1 MPEAKS
7 YRRGNKYIGAMMQL
21 ADAAGCQLRPQV
33 SDPKTMRGLCPFHQ
47 ADKMQNAN
55 TLSVNHAEGR
65 FHCQYCKTHGDA
77 TAFVGLI
84 WGTSLAETHRLL
96 ELNGGEELSLARP
109 TPVCMREPEASQ
121 RMWFRAQNTSLL
133 SQATECYVQ
142 NLTTTVAPLVYMA
155 RLGIIAP
162 DAAPSKIGYAKGWG
176 LADFLEDTDASP
188 DEIAQSPLFRQ
199 ESDANLSERYV
210 AALVMPDLDVL
221 NATRWMLL
229 LPPSCPEYDEP
240 WPATPPTP
248 MYLPGQRPYLFGYG
262 ATPKR
267 APLPNAHRRPAH
279 PAGVAG
285 PGHTQLLQP
294 GTQGCRKNRHPSG
307 EQNPA
312 RGRPDAA
319 RPATEPRADRKPEG
333 GATQP
338 QNRRAAAGPLPAP
351 AGAIHPQLC
360 GRHRHRVPGTRRIL
374 TPIRH
379 AHRHPRLCAVP
390 AQPGNSPR
398 AMPRYA
404 G

>member
-33 SDPKTMRGLCPFHQ
+33 SDPKTMRGLCPFHE

-65 FHCQYCKTHGDA
+65 FYCQYCKTHGDA
-77 TAFVGLI
+77 TAFVGLL

-96 ELNGGEELSLARP
+96 ELNGDEKLSLARP

-121 RMWFRAQNTSLL
+121 KMWFRAQNTSLL
-133 SQATECYVQ
+133 SRATDCYVQ

-176 LADFLEDTDASP
+176 LADFLEDTDATP

-199 ESDANLSERYV
+199 EQDDNLSERYV

-229 LPPSCPEYDEP
+229 LPPSCPEYNEP

-248 MYLPGQRPYLFGYG
+248 MYLPGQRPFLFGYG

-267 APLPNAHRRPAH
+267 APCLTLTDDPRI
-279 PAGVAG
+279 
-285 PGHTQLLQP
+285 QLVLQVRDIP
-294 GTQGCRKNRHPSG
+294 SCYNPERK
-307 EQNPA
+307 
-312 RGRPDAA
+312 DAA
-319 RPATEPRADRKPEG
+319 KIATRLVSKTPRAVALMLHDRQLSQDLTESLKAAQPNLKIVAPPPDRFLRLLEPATRSFADVTGIEFPE
-333 GATQP
+333 
-338 QNRRAAAGPLPAP
+338 RAA
-351 AGAIHPQLC
+351 
-360 GRHRHRVPGTRRIL
+360 
-374 TPIRH
+374 
-379 AHRHPRLCAVP
+379 
-390 AQPGNSPR
+390 S
-398 AMPRYA
+398 
-404 G
+404 